1 MHKDGHLRVKYVV
14 EQNSDLVDDCAEMLK
29 KDFTAQWL
37 MGDQLKQDQFNFIY
51 RTVKIV
57 YDSALRTKLLD
68 KDPLIMNQ
76 VIPSLLALQSVL
88 VIRDIQLRKAAELA
102 HQNEKAEKERGT
114 SEIKEEGEKKKK
126 ILTEEEI
133 IAKRLENE
141 KHS

>member
-114 SEIKEEGEKKKK
+114 SEIKEEGEKKNK

-133 IAKRLENE
+133 IAQRLENE